1 MKAVIQI
8 LLTGLLLPLSFG
20 FSNAQVVTNKHFSL
34 GTTGRIGAIVSPG
47 IKGKTGKP
55 LNLRGQGSIGG
66 RLEQGDY
73 FDLMPSIHFTPVNV
87 KEDTTFIDFQV
98 RMGVYPSGGQFL
110 GNVTSRSTDG
120 LTIAMPEAYVEA
132 RNIVGSHWSAWA
144 GARYRRY
151 NDIHINDYFYFDD
164 HSSQGFGISRK
175 QTELTML
182 FPAFSD
188 GGTSATPYA
197 YPTEV
202 NGKTQ
207 TALRQ
212 RTIIIGEHAVKLPYG
227 NTIKLLGEYHAL
239 PAVLTD
245 SISYP
250 QDKGW
255 VVGAK
260 LSTVLPTPKKGSF
273 NQLAVRYGTG
283 IANGGDGGNTFTW
296 ATYGAPETETKQFT
310 NAYSLAIVE
319 HFLLNVSNKFSLNG
333 YGLFTN
339 SRGGAASAGKVKNLA
354 GNLVFNSKT
363 DFAVGFRSFV
373 YLTDWFHLLNEL
385 HYTSR
390 KDGNQPAA
398 EMFKFTIAPTLV
410 PTASRDP
417 WARPHI
423 RLVVSAAKYNTFAA
437 ENAYSDYLQ
446 QAAGRNWG
454 LTIGVRS
461 EWWLF

>member
-1 MKAVIQI
+1 M
-8 LLTGLLLPLSFG
+8 PLSIG

-47 IKGKTGKP
+47 IAGKTGKP
-55 LNLRGQGSIGG
+55 LNLHGQGSIGG

-73 FDLMPSIHFTPVNV
+73 FDLMPSIHFTPVTV
-87 KEDTTFIDFQV
+87 KEDTTYIDFQV

-132 RNIVGSHWSAWA
+132 RNIVGSNWSAWA

-151 NDIHINDYFYFDD
+151 DDIHINDYFYFDD
-164 HSSQGFGISRK
+164 HSSQGFGIGRK
-175 QTELTML
+175 QTELTVL

-188 GGTSATPYA
+188 GGASATPYA
-197 YPTEV
+197 YPAA
-202 NGKTQ
+202 GKGSTQ
-207 TALRQ
+207 TAIRQ
-212 RTIIIGEHAVKLPYG
+212 RTIVIGEHTINLPYQ
-227 NTIKLLGEYHAL
+227 NRVKFLGEYHSL
-239 PAVLTD
+239 PAVRSD
-245 SISYP
+245 SIAYP
-250 QDKGW
+250 EDKGW
-255 VVGAK
+255 VIGAK
-260 LSTVLPTPKKGSF
+260 LSTDLPTTKKGSF
-273 NQLAVRYGTG
+273 NQLAVRYGKG

-296 ATYGAPETETKQFT
+296 ATYGAPDTETRQFT
-310 NAYSLAIVE
+310 NARSLAVVE
-319 HFLLNVSNKFSLNG
+319 HFLLNLSNKFSLNG
-333 YGLFTN
+333 YALYTN
-339 SRGGAASAGKVKNLA
+339 SRGGAAATGKVRNQA
-354 GNLVFNSKT
+354 GNFVYNSKT
-363 DFAVGFRSFV
+363 DLAVGFRSFV

-390 KDGNQPAA
+390 TDGDQPAA
-398 EMFKFTIAPTLV
+398 EMIKFTIAPTLV

-423 RLVVSAAKYNTFAA
+423 RLVVSTAKYNTFAS
-437 ENAYSDYLQ
+437 ENTSSDYLQ

-454 LTIGVRS
+454 VTLGVRS